1 MTDKKRILL
10 LEPFYGGSHKDVAD
24 GLKAH
29 SRHHIDLLT
38 LPDRFWK
45 WRLRGAALYWAG
57 RLDAPQAYDGLLTSS
72 LMSLADLNAL
82 WGQGC
87 PPTLVYFHENQLSYP
102 LAPGESM
109 DYQFGFTNIS
119 TALAAQRLLF
129 NSRYHL
135 RAFAGALPGFL
146 RMMPD
151 CRPNW
156 IKKAIEEKAGVVYPG
171 CHCIPRIPLS
181 SAGRSR
187 PPLVIWNHRW
197 EHDKDPEA
205 FFLALEA
212 ALRRG
217 IEFELALLGESFENK
232 PPVFETA
239 VGIFGHRIV
248 QYGQVPS
255 REAYYQWLRRGSV
268 VVSTARQENFGIAVV
283 EAMAHGCLPLLPARL
298 SYPEILPETFHS
310 DFLYG
315 SQEELETKLAHLLS
329 HWNDFA
335 PQRRKLAAAMSV
347 YSWPNAV
354 EAFDQELDR
363 LVLQANGSKSPASGA
378 ARAIA
383 CR

>member
-38 LPDRFWK
+38 MPDRFWK

-57 RLDAPQAYDGLLTSS
+57 KLDVPQAYDGLLSSS
-72 LMSLADLNAL
+72 LMSLADLKAL
-82 WGQGC
+82 WGRRC
-87 PPTLVYFHENQLSYP
+87 PPALAYFHENQLSYP

-109 DYQFGFTNIS
+109 DYQFGFTNIT
-119 TALAAQRLLF
+119 TALAADRLLF

-135 RAFAGALPGFL
+135 QAFVGALPGFL

-156 IKKAIEEKAGVVYPG
+156 IKKAIKKKAGVVYPG
-171 CHCIPRIPLS
+171 CHCNSRIHLS
-181 SAGRSR
+181 NVRRSR

-197 EHDKDPEA
+197 EHDKNPEA

-212 ALRRG
+212 VQRRG
-217 IEFELALLGESFENK
+217 IDFELALLGESFGNK

-239 VGIFGHRIV
+239 AGIFGDRIV

-255 REAYYQWLRRGSV
+255 RMAYYQWLQRGTI

-298 SYPEILPETFHS
+298 SYPEILPESLHA
-310 DFLYG
+310 DFLYE
-315 SQEELETKLAHLLS
+315 SQKDLEVRLAHLLS
-329 HWNDFA
+329 HWAEYA
-335 PQRRKLAAAMSV
+335 PKRRELAAAMSV
-347 YSWPNAV
+347 HSWPNAV
-354 EAFDQELDR
+354 EAFDRELDR
-363 LVLQANGSKSPASGA
+363 LV
-378 ARAIA
+378 R
-383 CR
+383 